1 MADETEVIMDYGE
14 PFWEDDV
21 YFYMASQPPASPRR
35 ANNDSHEG
43 RNIWAEME
51 QNERMANIVS
61 VIDGIGLREFDIDNN
76 DDGDVVRGPE
86 DLIPCSS
93 RRQYN

>member
-1 MADETEVIMDYGE
+1 MDYAE
-14 PFWEDDV
+14 PFWEDDADF
-21 YFYMASQPPASPRR
+21 YFYMTSQPPARPCR
-35 ANNDSHEG
+35 ANNDSQEG

-61 VIDGIGLREFDIDNN
+61 AIDGIGLREFDIDNN

-86 DLIPCSS
+86 RSHPV
-93 RRQYN
+93 